1 MGERK
6 IPADPMICLS
16 FVNMKLRDGYV
27 SLEAFCEDFG
37 IEEAELQRR
46 LEAVG
51 FIYDRENNQFR

>member
-1 MGERK
+1 
-6 IPADPMICLS
+6 MICLS
-16 FVNMKLRDGYV
+16 FVNTKLRDGYV

-37 IEEAELQRR
+37 IEEAELQKR